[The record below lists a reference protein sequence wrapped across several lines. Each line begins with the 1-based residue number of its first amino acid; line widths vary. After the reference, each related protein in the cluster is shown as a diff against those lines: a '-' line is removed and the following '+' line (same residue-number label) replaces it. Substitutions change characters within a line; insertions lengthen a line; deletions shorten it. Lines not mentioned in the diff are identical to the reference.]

1 MKDKTISGVDVCY
14 KHGVLMNACF
24 KSLFLY
30 TIVSALLCVV
40 SVSVIHAG
48 PVEASGLDSWVGQY
62 VFKENPEEG
71 SFWIHTIT
79 IHKKDGEYY
88 AEINVDGRQTQ
99 ICLLAKVTG
108 NGNAI
113 QLVFEK
119 HLPDNMFDSYTPRQ
133 LLLRFAMQG
142 SALLT
147 EWGKLTPVA
156 TKFETTGE
164 YYVFVKVK

>member
-1 MKDKTISGVDVCY
+1 MKTR
-14 KHGVLMNACF
+14 L

-48 PVEASGLDSWVGQY
+48 PVEASGLDSWIGKY
-62 VFKENPEEG
+62 IFEENPEEG
-71 SFWIHTIT
+71 SLWIHTVT
-79 IHKKDGEYY
+79 VYRNNGEYY

-108 NGNAI
+108 NGSAI
-113 QLVFEK
+113 RLVFEK
-119 HLPDNMFDSYTPRQ
+119 HLPDNMFDSYTPGQ
-133 LLLRFAMQG
+133 VLLSFAMQG
-142 SALLT
+142 PALLT

-156 TKFETTGE
+156 TEFEAIGE
-164 YYVFVKVK
+164 YYIFVKPE